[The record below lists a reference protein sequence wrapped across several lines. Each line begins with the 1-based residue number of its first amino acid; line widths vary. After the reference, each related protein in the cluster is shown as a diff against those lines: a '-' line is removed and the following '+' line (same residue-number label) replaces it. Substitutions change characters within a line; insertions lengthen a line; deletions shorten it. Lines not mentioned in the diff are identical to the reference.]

1 VSSWAE
7 LGVLVLMFLGW
18 LLYGY
23 VVFGE
28 WSLRI
33 PNLQNADVMNGIAP
47 RVEDTDI
54 RKGWL
59 KQPVSWILNNI

>member
-1 VSSWAE
+1 MSSWAE